1 MVGFTGVTQC
11 PLVPP
16 TLSPPRRKTPTPPC
30 SRCGTAPASLRRSTP
45 SGLPPPRCLHPA
57 GGERE
62 GAGEGRSEEVGGKL
76 LRNLGAESWSQLGVP
91 LALGSRVEKLKRRLG
106 KQAPRR
112 CLWRN

>member
-1 MVGFTGVTQC
+1 MTQC
-11 PLVPP
+11 QPP
-16 TLSPPRRKTPTPPC
+16 TLSPPRRKAPAPPC

-45 SGLPPPRCLHPA
+45 AGLPPPRCLHPA
-57 GGERE
+57 GEERE

-76 LRNLGAESWSQLGVP
+76 LRSLGAENWSQLGGP